1 MKKALPIYFFIVL
14 TMLFAG
20 CKSGNIINGQTNKP
34 VEIKSNNV
42 TDYKVNIKE
51 HVAYNEENNPFKV
64 KYAQIS
70 DLGNESLE
78 IKINQTLKS
87 TITEWINKN
96 CEWMEKSQIT
106 IKCKNSQYLSL
117 CYTIEWKNSQG
128 EDFMSTYTRIGVT
141 VDIQTGNRVYLS
153 DLIKDTDS
161 LQQKLEKYDYGNE
174 FSPPI
179 DSEEADKI
187 LHEASISESK
197 YLKEIYH
204 NDPYAY
210 DEIKDEIGSKTSFYL
225 TDNKLVITRDEY
237 ELNDVYI
244 DFK

>member
-1 MKKALPIYFFIVL
+1 M
-14 TMLFAG
+14 TMLSVA
-20 CKSGNIINGQTNKP
+20 CKSSNVNDTRK
-34 VEIKSNNV
+34 NNV
-42 TDYKVNIKE
+42 EKSKSYNTNVYKVYEKE
-51 HVAYNEENNPFKV
+51 YTAYNKQDKPFIV

-70 DLGNESLE
+70 DLGNKSLE
-78 IKINQTLKS
+78 AKINQTLKS
-87 TITEWINKN
+87 SITEWINKD

-106 IKCKNSQYLSL
+106 IKRKTSQYLSL

-141 VDIQTGNRVYLS
+141 VDIQTGDRVYLN
-153 DLIKDTDS
+153 DLIKDTDG
-161 LQQKLEKYDYGNE
+161 LKRKLEKYDYGNE

-197 YLKEIYH
+197 YLEEIYQ

-225 TDNKLVITRDEY
+225 TDNKLVITRNEY
-237 ELNDVYI
+237 DLNDVYI
-244 DFK
+244 DFEQEIRAREISDK